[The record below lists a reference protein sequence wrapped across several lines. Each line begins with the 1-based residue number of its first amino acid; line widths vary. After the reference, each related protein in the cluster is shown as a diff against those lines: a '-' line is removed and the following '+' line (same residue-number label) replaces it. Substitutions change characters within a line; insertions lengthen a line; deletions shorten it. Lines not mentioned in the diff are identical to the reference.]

1 MQFEEKKAAEIIEK
15 FNLDEKT
22 VKVWKTRGKIPDKY
36 AEADY
41 KVEKR
46 ITGNADK
53 VTADRILS
61 IIKSDE
67 INASTLSELAGIA
80 NMVDIQR
87 GKSTLTESQLISL
100 KKEINRLKVDIK
112 KALNQEYLFK
122 KIIVD
127 KRIKYYPILRYS
139 LTDSE
144 IKQLIWQ
151 AEKSFIERDLLQR
164 AKDSFIVF
172 LLKLNV

>member
-1 MQFEEKKAAEIIEK
+1 MQFDEKKADEIIKK

-22 VKVWKTRGKIPDKY
+22 VKVWRTRGKIPDRY
-36 AEADY
+36 ADSDY

-53 VTADRILS
+53 VTAERILS
-61 IIKSDE
+61 IIQSNE
-67 INASTLSELAGIA
+67 INASTITELAGIA

-87 GKSTLTESQLISL
+87 GKSTLTEEQLISI

-112 KALNQEYLFK
+112 NALNQEYLFK

-139 LTDSE
+139 FTDSE

-164 AKDSFIVF
+164 AKEAFIVF
-172 LLKLNV
+172 LFKLNI

>member
-1 MQFEEKKAAEIIEK
+1 MQFEEEKANEIIKK

-36 AEADY
+36 AGTDY
-41 KVEKR
+41 KVEQR
-46 ITGNADK
+46 ISGNADK

-61 IIKSDE
+61 IIQSDE

-80 NMVDIQR
+80 NMRDILRQ
-87 GKSTLTESQLISL
+87 KSTLTESQLVSL
-100 KKEINRLKVDIK
+100 KKEINRLKIDIK
-112 KALNQEYLFK
+112 NSLNQEYLFK

-139 LTDSE
+139 FTDNE

-164 AKDSFIVF
+164 AKEAFIVF
-172 LLKLNV
+172 LFKLNV